1 MVISSKPKKKDVD
14 VNTLIN
20 KGGSVAAKEP
30 IHDVQALV
38 RLQLR
43 LSPDM
48 LARVDGLIGKR
59 LAKPS
64 RHHWLL
70 EAIEEKLKRE
80 EQP

>member
-1 MVISSKPKKKDVD
+1 MVISSKPKKREVDVD
-14 VNTLIN
+14 ALIN
-20 KGGSVAAKEP
+20 KGGTVAAKESGSDP
-30 IHDVQALV
+30 ATLI

-43 LSPDM
+43 LPPDM
-48 LARVDGLIGKR
+48 LARIDSLINKR

-80 EQP
+80 EQA